1 VGSVQLETHEAR
13 VTLVLMPIIE
23 LTTEVRAPVERVFD
37 LARSIDLHVKTASG
51 TNERAVSGVTTGLI
65 GPDQEVTWEA
75 RHFGLLQR
83 LTVRINE
90 YDRPRKFRDS
100 MVRGIFR
107 RLDHEHLF
115 EERGDITRMV
125 DKFDFASPMGILGQI
140 GDRLFLTDYL
150 KKFLIKRG
158 EIIKTVAET
167 GEWQQF
173 L

>member
-1 VGSVQLETHEAR
+1 V
-13 VTLVLMPIIE
+13 PIIE
-23 LTTEVRAPVERVFD
+23 LTTEIRAPIGRVFD
-37 LARSIDLHVKTASG
+37 LARSIDLHVKTVSA

-90 YDRPRKFRDS
+90 YDRPHRFRDS
-100 MVRGIFR
+100 MVRGIFQH
-107 RLDHEHLF
+107 LDHKHLF
-115 EERGDITRMV
+115 PERGEITRMV
-125 DKFDFASPMGILGQI
+125 DKFDFASPMGILGRI

-150 KKFLIKRG
+150 KKLLIKRS

-167 GEWQQF
+167 DEWRQF

>member
-1 VGSVQLETHEAR
+1 V
-13 VTLVLMPIIE
+13 PIIE
-23 LTTEVRAPVERVFD
+23 LTTEIRAPIGRVFD
-37 LARSIDLHVKTASG
+37 LARSIDLHVKTVSA

-90 YDRPRKFRDS
+90 YDRPHRFRDS
-100 MVRGIFR
+100 MVRGIFQH
-107 RLDHEHLF
+107 LDHKHLF
-115 EERGDITRMV
+115 AERGEITRMV
-125 DKFDFASPMGILGQI
+125 DKFDFASPMGILGRI

-150 KKFLIKRG
+150 KKLLIKRS

-167 GEWQQF
+167 DEWRQF